1 MLLLNCG
8 DPTGYLY
15 VLQPSFYSGW
25 KGVKTR
31 FFVQVKSKL
40 MGLIE
45 YKQKN
50 TNAFFFLLRSNYV
63 HENDLNLDLDFN
75 YDLFF
80 ALSCYEMTSKFSI
93 LQRALF

>member
-1 MLLLNCG
+1 
-8 DPTGYLY
+8 
-15 VLQPSFYSGW
+15 
-25 KGVKTR
+25 
-31 FFVQVKSKL
+31 

-45 YKQKN
+45 YKQKL
-50 TNAFFFLLRSNYV
+50 TNVFFLLRSNYV

-80 ALSCYEMTSKFSI
+80 ALSCYERTSKFSI